1 MNKFYIT
8 TAISYPNGK
17 PHIGH
22 AYEALATDTI
32 ARFKRMDGFDVMF
45 LTGTDE
51 HGIKM
56 LQTAKKLNIEAKELA
71 DTNTP
76 EFIQMLEAINS
87 SHNDFVR
94 TTEKRHHEACISIW
108 NKMFESGDIYID
120 KYSGWYSIRDEAYYE
135 ENETVLNKNKER
147 ISPQGTIVTWVEEE
161 TYFFKL
167 SKYQDKLLQYYEHNI
182 DFIQP
187 ESRRNEVLSFVKR
200 GLKDL
205 SISRT
210 TFDWGIKVPNDP
222 EHVMYVW
229 VDALTNYLT
238 GVGYPS
244 APVRFNTYWPA
255 DIHIIGKDIL
265 RFHAVFWPAFLMSA
279 DLDLPKKV
287 FAHGFLFNRGEKM
300 SKSSGNVI
308 NPIDLIEKY
317 GADQIRYFFMREVP
331 FGNDG
336 NYSDDTII
344 KRLNADLAN
353 DLGNL
358 VQRSLS
364 MISKNNNNIIPDVS
378 NYTDE
383 DKLLNISIDELYNN
397 IKEEFNQLAL
407 HKMLSLIWVRISDLN
422 KYFASQKPWELK
434 VTDRIRMNTVLYITA
449 ENIRKI
455 TLLLKPFMPASSD
468 LILDQLG
475 VNKESRLFK
484 HLNDQYKLNPGDRI
498 GELKP
503 IFPKYIIEKLDG

>member
-32 ARFKRMDGFDVMF
+32 ARFKSMDGFDVMF

-56 LQTAKKLNIEAKELA
+56 LQTAKKLDMSAKDLA

-76 EFIQMLEAINS
+76 EFITMLEAINS

-94 TTEKRHHEACISIW
+94 TTEKRHHEACINIW
-108 NKMFESGDIYID
+108 NKMFDNGDIYID

-147 ISPQGTIVTWVEEE
+147 ISPQGTVVTWVEEE

-167 SKYQDKLLQYYEHNI
+167 SKYQDKLIHYYENNI

-187 ESRRNEVLSFVKR
+187 ETRRNEVLSFVKR

-222 EHVMYVW
+222 DHVMYVW

-238 GVGYPS
+238 GIGYPS
-244 APVRFNTYWPA
+244 NSEEFNKYWPA

-279 DLDLPKKV
+279 KLDLPEKV

-308 NPIDLIEKY
+308 SPIDLIEKF
-317 GADQIRYFFMREVP
+317 GTDQIRYFFMREVP
-331 FGNDG
+331 FGSDG

-344 KRLNADLAN
+344 KRINADLAN

-364 MISKNNNNIIPDVS
+364 MISKNNDNLIPETS
-378 NYTDE
+378 SYSDE
-383 DKLLNISIDELYNN
+383 DKSLNISIDELYAE
-397 IKEEFNQLAL
+397 IKEEFNRLAL
-407 HKMLSLIWVRISDLN
+407 HKILSLIWVRISDLN

-434 VTDRIRMNTVLYITA
+434 TTDKIRMNTVLYITA

-455 TLLLKPFMPASSD
+455 TLLIKPFMPDSSD
-468 LILDQLG
+468 LILNQLG
-475 VNKESRLFK
+475 VPEENREFV
-484 HLNDQYKLNPGDRI
+484 HLNDKYKLNPGDRI

-503 IFPKYIIEKLDG
+503 VFPKYISEKLDG